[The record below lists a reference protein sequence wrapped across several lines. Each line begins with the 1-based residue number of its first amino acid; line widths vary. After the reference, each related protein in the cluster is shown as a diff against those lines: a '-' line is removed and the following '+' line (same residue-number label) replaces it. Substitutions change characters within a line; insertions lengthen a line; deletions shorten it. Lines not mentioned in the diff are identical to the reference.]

1 MSNKIALDNLDSST
15 NDLCINNWYRRIIFL
30 DWISKNIEIQKEY
43 LYKWK
48 K

>member
-1 MSNKIALDNLDSST
+1 MSNKKVALLT
-15 NDLCINNWYRRIIFL
+15 VFL